1 MRSGALNQDA
11 WPPVDHLVIHTA
23 HLKYVALEERPLN
36 GLVVVVVVVVV
47 GERNLVFGW
56 SPDLLGGR
64 ANFGGA
70 TLRDAA
76 YHRNSLTVD
85 RRWVTRGLRGR
96 PVLLTT
102 VDKRRVTRGLRGW
115 PVLLSTVD
123 RRWVTRGLPR
133 RPVLLSTVDKHW
145 VARGLPGWP
154 AAQSVNLDAILRI
167 VDTWSCFPRLNTTAA
182 RPAPQGRVR

>member
-23 HLKYVALEERPLN
+23 HLTYVALEESPLN
-36 GLVVVVVVVVV
+36 GLVVVVVVVV

-96 PVLLTT
+96 PVLLST
-102 VDKRRVTRGLRGW
+102 VDKRRVTRGLRG
-115 PVLLSTVD
+115 
-123 RRWVTRGLPR
+123 

-167 VDTWSCFPRLNTTAA
+167 VDTWSCFPRLNTTAT

>member
-23 HLKYVALEERPLN
+23 HLTYVALEERPLN
-36 GLVVVVVVVVV
+36 GLVVVVVVVV

-85 RRWVTRGLRGR
+85 RRWVTRGLPG
-96 PVLLTT
+96 
-102 VDKRRVTRGLRGW
+102 
-115 PVLLSTVD
+115 
-123 RRWVTRGLPR
+123 

-154 AAQSVNLDAILRI
+154 AAQSVYLDAILRI
-167 VDTWSCFPRLNTTAA
+167 VDTWSCFPCLNTTAA